1 MIMYAQIK
9 GQSMGERVIL
19 SYNIEKELERNKMS
33 IDDYLKET
41 LMLNPD
47 FERVYCRWLIYG
59 VPILGLASYISLLLY
74 EYLWY
79 HIRGVFVYIG

>member
-1 MIMYAQIK
+1 MFIIEIKEIYMIMYAEIK
-9 GQSMGERVIL
+9 GQSRKERVIL

-47 FERVYCRWLIYG
+47 FERVYCR
-59 VPILGLASYISLLLY
+59 
-74 EYLWY
+74 
-79 HIRGVFVYIG
+79 

>member
-1 MIMYAQIK
+1 MFFIEIKEIYMIMYAQIK
-9 GQSMGERVIL
+9 GQSKKERVIL

-47 FERVYCRWLIYG
+47 FERVYCR
-59 VPILGLASYISLLLY
+59 
-74 EYLWY
+74 
-79 HIRGVFVYIG
+79 

>member
-9 GQSMGERVIL
+9 GQSKKERVIL
-19 SYNIEKELERNKMS
+19 SYNIEKDLERNKMS

-47 FERVYCRWLIYG
+47 FERVDCR
-59 VPILGLASYISLLLY
+59 
-74 EYLWY
+74 
-79 HIRGVFVYIG
+79 

>member
-1 MIMYAQIK
+1 MFIIEIKEIYMIMYAQIK
-9 GQSMGERVIL
+9 GQSKKERVIL

-47 FERVYCRWLIYG
+47 FERVYCR
-59 VPILGLASYISLLLY
+59 
-74 EYLWY
+74 
-79 HIRGVFVYIG
+79 

>member
-9 GQSMGERVIL
+9 QSKKERVIL

-74 EYLWY
+74 DYLWY

>member
-9 GQSMGERVIL
+9 QSKKERVIL
-19 SYNIEKELERNKMS
+19 SYNIEKELERNKIS

-47 FERVYCRWLIYG
+47 FERVYCR
-59 VPILGLASYISLLLY
+59 
-74 EYLWY
+74 
-79 HIRGVFVYIG
+79 

>member
-33 IDDYLKET
+33 IDDYRKRQT
-41 LMLNPD
+41 
-47 FERVYCRWLIYG
+47 
-59 VPILGLASYISLLLY
+59 
-74 EYLWY
+74 
-79 HIRGVFVYIG
+79 IR